1 MESWLLL
8 DVVILEGS
16 TIFELLTSKDESLLI
31 WRNTFFVLD
40 FSLDVFYG
48 VRLFDIEGDGLS
60 CEGLHENL
68 HSTSESEDQMK
79 GRLFLNIVILES
91 SAIFELF
98 TSEDESLLIWGN
110 TFFVLDLG
118 LNIFDGVRLFD
129 VESNGLSSEGLH
141 ENLHSTSES
150 ENQMK
155 GRFLLNVVILKGS
168 AVF

>member
-68 HSTSESEDQMK
+68 HSTSESE
-79 GRLFLNIVILES
+79 
-91 SAIFELF
+91 
-98 TSEDESLLIWGN
+98 
-110 TFFVLDLG
+110 
-118 LNIFDGVRLFD
+118 
-129 VESNGLSSEGLH
+129 
-141 ENLHSTSES
+141 
-150 ENQMK
+150 NQMK